1 MEVSRT
7 QKILSATHNE
17 KMHNNHTEK
26 VENSLTEISHKIL
39 CDIYIYIYIHMTD
52 FTIQLL
58 YLQSLL
64 LPMHAVCYTCNELLP
79 MHLNPVQLRQE
90 ITHIMIACPHNALYL
105 D

>member
-17 KMHNNHTEK
+17 KMHNSHTEK
-26 VENSLTEISHKIL
+26 VENLLTEISHKIL
-39 CDIYIYIYIHMTD
+39 CDTGTHMTD

-90 ITHIMIACPHNALYL
+90 TIHIMIACPHNTLYL